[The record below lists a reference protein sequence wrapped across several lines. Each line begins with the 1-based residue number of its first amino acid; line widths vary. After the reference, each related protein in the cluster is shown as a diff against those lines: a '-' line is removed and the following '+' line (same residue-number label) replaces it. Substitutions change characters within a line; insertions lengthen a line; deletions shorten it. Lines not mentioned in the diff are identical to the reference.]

1 MAFVNSK
8 TDRNF
13 EIMFELVKI
22 PVSRLPQCLW
32 QMTAQ
37 YLAYRVWMRLII
49 LVTCFNRQKWDFLH
63 VIYCNKKRLSEN
75 VLLRSGCSRH

>member
-49 LVTCFNRQKWDFLH
+49 LVTCFNRQKWDFLRL
-63 VIYCNKKRLSEN
+63 IYCNKKRLSEN